1 MVFRPYNDKD
11 STGLGLVKYLEG
23 NKEREK
29 GRIIHMHSILS
40 VNLNE

>member
-23 NKEREK
+23 NKERE
-29 GRIIHMHSILS
+29 RENNTHA
-40 VNLNE
+40 LNFVSKLK